1 MEALRCDYCG
11 GFINPR
17 TYKCEYCGTQYVNP
31 DAGGRLTNSG
41 RNLLVVAKT
50 APTEIYGIRQEV
62 TLEQLDMMQRVG
74 VPIEHEI
81 RRSFASQIAEAIAEK
96 IDIYED
102 YDICRNVKQYSAKLR
117 IVKPDYRF

>member
-1 MEALRCDYCG
+1 MKALRCDYCG
-11 GFINPR
+11 GYINPR

-41 RNLLVVAKT
+41 RDLLVVDKT

-81 RRSFASQIAEAIAEK
+81 RREFARKIAEAIAEK
-96 IDIYED
+96 IDIYEN
-102 YDICRNVKQYSAKLR
+102 YDISRNVKQYDAKLR